1 VEDGEVGGDARR
13 CRERGGKGEGSFSR
27 LRRDDQAK
35 NRRNGEKKDKAKL
48 ATIHRFSAG
57 DGQHARSLQEIFAS
71 FTIAREISALA

>member
-1 VEDGEVGGDARR
+1 LKLIGADN
-13 CRERGGKGEGSFSR
+13 ERV
-27 LRRDDQAK
+27 
-35 NRRNGEKKDKAKL
+35 EKKDKSKL